1 MLEGVNM
8 KELDKNELERITG
21 GFSIWAALGIASAI
35 IFLSG
40 VFGGIVHPKAC
51 K

>member
-1 MLEGVNM
+1 M
-8 KELDKNELERITG
+8 KKLNNNELEKIQG
-21 GFSIWAALGIASAI
+21 GFSAWAALGIASAV

-40 VFGGIVHPKAC
+40 VFEGQIKL